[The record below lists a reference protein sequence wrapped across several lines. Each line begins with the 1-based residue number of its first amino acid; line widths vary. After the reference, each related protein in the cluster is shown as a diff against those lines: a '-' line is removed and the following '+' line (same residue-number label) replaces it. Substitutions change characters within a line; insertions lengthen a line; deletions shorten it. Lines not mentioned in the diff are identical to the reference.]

1 MGRVAVAKDGQK
13 NASPRGGGTEVIV
26 GRVPVPKTGRKA
38 GVRPV

>member
-1 MGRVAVAKDGQK
+1 MTGLA
-13 NASPRGGGTEVIV
+13 RGGGTEVIV